1 MNYICFA
8 VSLRGVDATQRFK
21 QVSNISDI
29 KTEKKGND
37 MVLIFLKMLLFYG
50 TNKHD
55 NYTEARNGNN
65 IYTSILR

>member
-29 KTEKKGND
+29 KTEKKGNED
-37 MVLIFLKMLLFYG
+37 GFS
-50 TNKHD
+50 
-55 NYTEARNGNN
+55 NN
-65 IYTSILR
+65 ILNNSI